1 MGDIRPEDRTTLVA
15 SAFAVIAGLVTAGG
29 GIATLLAAEDANDR
43 QDHSG
48 DIARI
53 GGITAI
59 TGGFAAA
66 IGGLVA
72 IGMKL
77 AEIRQREDPPA
88 PSGVTVTNDQLQH
101 LIDTVDYLRAT
112 LAAENQVVQ
121 QAAPPLDQN
130 QIEHV

>member
-1 MGDIRPEDRTTLVA
+1 MGDIKPEDRTTLVA

-29 GIATLLAAEDANDR
+29 GIATFLAAENANDR
-43 QDHSG
+43 QEHSG
-48 DIARI
+48 DIARV

-77 AEIRQREDPPA
+77 VEIRQREDEPA
-88 PSGVTVTNDQLQH
+88 PTGVTVTNEQLQH
-101 LIDTVDYLRAT
+101 LIDTVDHLRAT
-112 LAAENQVVQ
+112 LDAEHQLVQ
-121 QAAPPLDQN
+121 QAVPQN
-130 QIEHV
+130 LVEQV